1 MAQIVPKLPLSW
13 KGIFFVNSLLLW
25 CNPIIPYFK
34 AFREWIMT
42 HNCLGHKVVWFWPK
56 LCPNCTIVL
65 KEDFWGKTDQY
76 KLCQSI
82 VSHHA
87 KIFQNKLYGRSRD
100 LRWISFRANWT
111 QIVLLLENVFFFRKL
126 PNSIFV
132 YLLCPIMLQSL
143 KKGLSVG
150 QIMRYKV
157 LHFWK
162 KLNTNYRFTLKG
174 FFF

>member
-1 MAQIVPKLPLSW
+1 MPIPPQFNFRKMTKATFVCLYCTSSCHKTPKGSSESESWDIKLHDFGPNCAQIALVL
-13 KGIFFVNSLLLW
+13 KGNFFVNSLLLW

-65 KEDFWGKTDQY
+65 KEDFWGENDQY

-87 KIFQNKLYGRSRD
+87 KIFQNKRCGRSWDIRSNN
-100 LRWISFRANWT
+100 LGHTGPKLSF
-111 QIVLLLENVFFFRKL
+111 
-126 PNSIFV
+126 
-132 YLLCPIMLQSL
+132 C
-143 KKGLSVG
+143 
-150 QIMRYKV
+150 
-157 LHFWK
+157 
-162 KLNTNYRFTLKG
+162 
-174 FFF
+174 

>member
-82 VSHHA
+82 GSNNLG
-87 KIFQNKLYGRSRD
+87 QTGPKL
-100 LRWISFRANWT
+100 SFCKRGFF
-111 QIVLLLENVFFFRKL
+111 LEKL
-126 PNSIFV
+126 TNTTIV
-132 YLLCPIMLQSL
+132 YLLCRNMLQCL
-143 KKGLSVG
+143 KKLLSIG

-157 LHFWK
+157 LQFWT
-162 KLNTNYRFTLKG
+162 KLDTNYPFTLKEN
-174 FFF
+174 FSWKLDRS

>member
-13 KGIFFVNSLLLW
+13 KGIFFVNSLSLW
-25 CNPIIPYFK
+25 GNPIIPYFK

-42 HNCLGHKVVWFWPK
+42 HNCPGHKVVWFLPK

-87 KIFQNKLYGRSRD
+87 KIFQNKLCGRSWDIRSNN
-100 LRWISFRANWT
+100 LGQTGPKLSFCLKRGFFWKNWL
-111 QIVLLLENVFFFRKL
+111 ILLLSTYCTAICYNV
-126 PNSIFV
+126 S
-132 YLLCPIMLQSL
+132 
-143 KKGLSVG
+143 KKFLA
-150 QIMRYKV
+150 
-157 LHFWK
+157 
-162 KLNTNYRFTLKG
+162 
-174 FFF
+174 